1 MILPEESLTR
11 IAFQMNI
18 LIRHTDT
25 VANVF
30 ETFVAYQTITN
41 RSKANVTIVY
51 LKLVVYSSLWY
62 SLERQNEI

>member
-51 LKLVVYSSLWY
+51 LKLGCIQQLMV
-62 SLERQNEI
+62 QFGATG